1 MLPAIEKRRSQGT
14 VFSDESRFHLCP
26 DDHRKR
32 VLRYQGQRVDPA
44 FNTGPQA
51 EVMLVK
57 HFLGQPDLSS
67 IEHVWDMMGRRLN
80 LPGNFDDLAQRLEHI
95 WQEISQETT
104 RVLYRSILRRV
115 AACIQARDRST
126 PY

>member
-51 EVMLVK
+51 EVMVRPIL
-57 HFLGQPDLSS
+57 LTGGLLWSS
-67 IEHVWDMMGRRLN
+67 
-80 LPGNFDDLAQRLEHI
+80 LEAHL
-95 WQEISQETT
+95 QSNGASTT
-104 RVLYRSILRRV
+104 F
-115 AACIQARDRST
+115 
-126 PY
+126 